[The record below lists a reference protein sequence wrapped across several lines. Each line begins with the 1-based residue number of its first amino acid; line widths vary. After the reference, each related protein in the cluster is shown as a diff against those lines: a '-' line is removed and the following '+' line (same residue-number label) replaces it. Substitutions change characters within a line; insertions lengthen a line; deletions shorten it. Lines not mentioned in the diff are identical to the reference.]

1 MSLFSRPL
9 RATCSVAL
17 LLPAFLAGCA
27 GDKQPTKFAPLRYDY
42 LSVMHL
48 NAATLNIEDATLQ
61 NPVVGDIGNRAPT
74 PPAQAL
80 RQMAQ
85 DRLVA
90 TGASGTAQFVID
102 RASILHKAGGVL
114 AGQMDVHLV
123 LLNSGGTQAAR
134 AEAHV
139 SQTLRPDLSKGDADS
154 PANLYELTNDMM
166 QRMNV
171 EFEYQIRNTLKDWM
185 TDAGGT
191 PVGSAIQ
198 SQSLDAPGAK
208 SRTTASSVVPAAAV
222 PAAATGVTSAPAL
235 TTPAITTPQVATPTI
250 TTPTV
255 TVPTVTT
262 PNVSVPDATSATT
275 LPENA
280 PVSDTSGSS
289 ASPASSTGSS
299 SGSTST
305 GNAASAKNSD
315 PDPVFPAGEDD
326 DASSSSTT
334 TKARSPAPGVL
345 QLPKK

>member
-48 NAATLNIEDATLQ
+48 NAATLNIQDNTLQ
-61 NPVVGDIGNRAPT
+61 NPVAGDIGNRAPT

-90 TGASGTAQFVID
+90 AGASGTAQFVID
-102 RASILHKAGGVL
+102 RASILHNSGGVL

-185 TDAGGT
+185 VDAGGT

-208 SRTTASSVVPAAAV
+208 SSTAATSAAAAAV
-222 PAAATGVTSAPAL
+222 PAAAAGVTSAPAL
-235 TTPAITTPQVATPTI
+235 TTPAVTTPEVTTPTI

-255 TVPTVTT
+255 TVPNVTT
-262 PNVSVPDATSATT
+262 PTVSVPDATSVTT

-280 PVSDTSGSS
+280 PVSDTSGNST
-289 ASPASSTGSS
+289 APASSANSTS
-299 SGSTST
+299 SGNTT
-305 GNAASAKNSD
+305 SAKTSE

>member
-74 PPAQAL
+74 PPVQAL

-90 TGASGTAQFVID
+90 TGSSGTAQFVID
-102 RASILHKAGGVL
+102 RASILHQAGGVL

-198 SQSLDAPGAK
+198 SQSLDAPGSKAA
-208 SRTTASSVVPAAAV
+208 STAVPAAAV
-222 PAAATGVTSAPAL
+222 PAAATGATSAPAL
-235 TTPAITTPQVATPTI
+235 TTPAITTPEVTTPTI

-255 TVPTVTT
+255 TVPTVST

-280 PVSDTSGSS
+280 PVSNTSGSS
-289 ASPASSTGSS
+289 AATSEGSS
-299 SGSTST
+299 SGSTAT
-305 GNAASAKNSD
+305 GNAASAKTSE

-326 DASSSSTT
+326 DASSSTT

>member
-74 PPAQAL
+74 PPVQAL

-90 TGASGTAQFVID
+90 TGSSGTAQFVID
-102 RASILHKAGGVL
+102 RASILHQAGGVL

-198 SQSLDAPGAK
+198 SQSLDAPGSKAG
-208 SRTTASSVVPAAAV
+208 STALPAAAV

-235 TTPAITTPQVATPTI
+235 TTPAITTPEVTTPTI
-250 TTPTV
+250 TTPAV

-280 PVSDTSGSS
+280 PVSNTSGSS
-289 ASPASSTGSS
+289 AATSEGSS
-299 SGSTST
+299 SGSTTT
-305 GNAASAKNSD
+305 GNAASAKTSE

-326 DASSSSTT
+326 DASSSTT

>member
-154 PANLYELTNDMM
+154 QANLYELTNDMM

-198 SQSLDAPGAK
+198 SQSLDAPGTK
-208 SRTTASSVVPAAAV
+208 SRTGSGRSHGCNQRPRADNTGHHDAAGYHPDHHHTHGDNADRHH
-222 PAAATGVTSAPAL
+222 PECFRAGCNIRHHAAGKRACC
-235 TTPAITTPQVATPTI
+235 
-250 TTPTV
+250 
-255 TVPTVTT
+255 
-262 PNVSVPDATSATT
+262 
-275 LPENA
+275 
-280 PVSDTSGSS
+280 
-289 ASPASSTGSS
+289 
-299 SGSTST
+299 
-305 GNAASAKNSD
+305 
-315 PDPVFPAGEDD
+315 
-326 DASSSSTT
+326 
-334 TKARSPAPGVL
+334 
-345 QLPKK
+345 

>member
-74 PPAQAL
+74 PPVQAL

-90 TGASGTAQFVID
+90 TGSSGTAQFVID
-102 RASILHKAGGVL
+102 RASILHQAGGVL

-198 SQSLDAPGAK
+198 SQSLDAPGTK
-208 SRTTASSVVPAAAV
+208 SSKAASTAVPAAAV
-222 PAAATGVTSAPAL
+222 PAAATGVASAPAL
-235 TTPAITTPQVATPTI
+235 TTPAITTPEVTTPTI

-255 TVPTVTT
+255 TVPTVST

-280 PVSDTSGSS
+280 PVSETSGSS
-289 ASPASSTGSS
+289 AATSEGSS
-299 SGSTST
+299 SGSTAT
-305 GNAASAKNSD
+305 GNAASAKTSE

-326 DASSSSTT
+326 DASSSTT